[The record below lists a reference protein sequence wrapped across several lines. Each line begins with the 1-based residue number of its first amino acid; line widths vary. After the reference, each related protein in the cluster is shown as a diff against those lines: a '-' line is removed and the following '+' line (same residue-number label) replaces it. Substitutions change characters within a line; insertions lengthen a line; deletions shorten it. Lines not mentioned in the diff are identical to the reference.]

1 MADYR
6 QISQDY
12 AQGGIKAAILINGAA
27 AIAVLSQLGKLA
39 NQGLG
44 MEVVIALVLWGI
56 GVSCGAAT
64 WGLAFLS
71 TRFVDKSE
79 REQANSLSFIRVS
92 DRYLRSGLIALIA
105 ALVAFLSGCIAI
117 AVGFARSLT

>member
-64 WGLAFLS
+64 WVLCFFQPFVS
-71 TRFVDKSE
+71 TRA
-79 REQANSLSFIRVS
+79 RENKLIVFRSF
-92 DRYLRSGLIALIA
+92 G
-105 ALVAFLSGCIAI
+105 FPTAI
-117 AVGFARSLT
+117 